1 MVDQPERFID
11 PFLDKGADSLIAH
24 LEVLP
29 DPRPFLQR
37 VRQRGKMVGLA
48 IRPDTPVESLGP
60 YLDQIDVALCM
71 TVHPGFAGQAFLPE
85 SPARI
90 RRLRQLIDTSHP
102 GCDLEVDGGIGL
114 DTVRTVVEA
123 GATVLVAASA
133 VFGSPG
139 GPTAAVRQ
147 LLAVAQGP

>member
-1 MVDQPERFID
+1 
-11 PFLDKGADSLIAH
+11 
-24 LEVLP
+24 
-29 DPRPFLQR
+29 
-37 VRQRGKMVGLA
+37 MVGLA
-48 IRPDTPVESLGP
+48 ILPDTPVESLGP